1 MVIIT
6 ENLFPPSSAKDLGKA
21 FLDLPP
27 LPDYI
32 TMRGPYIL
40 SDTDKG
46 IRSILIYECEKSKF
60 ADALQVVADR
70 VTNYFEVVPGYT
82 YSVNAWFE
90 ASEALKMIG
99 LA

>member
-6 ENLFPPSSAKDLGKA
+6 ENFFPPSSAKQLGKA

-46 IRSILIYECEKSKF
+46 IRSILI
-60 ADALQVVADR
+60 
-70 VTNYFEVVPGYT
+70 
-82 YSVNAWFE
+82 
-90 ASEALKMIG
+90 
-99 LA
+99 